1 MGNITFFGGSLNS
14 LSVFYLSAQLSPLAG
29 GLALGL
35 IFILLIIIAGFIFY
49 KMLQK
54 DNYGVDE
61 DRNLSNNKGFVRKRN
76 DL

>member
-14 LSVFYLSAQLSPLAG
+14 LNVFYLSAQLSSLAG
-29 GLALGL
+29 GFALGL
-35 IFILLIIIAGFIFY
+35 IFILLIIIAGFIIY

-54 DNYGVDE
+54 DNHCVDE
-61 DRNLSNNKGFVRKRN
+61 DRNLSNNKGFVRKRD